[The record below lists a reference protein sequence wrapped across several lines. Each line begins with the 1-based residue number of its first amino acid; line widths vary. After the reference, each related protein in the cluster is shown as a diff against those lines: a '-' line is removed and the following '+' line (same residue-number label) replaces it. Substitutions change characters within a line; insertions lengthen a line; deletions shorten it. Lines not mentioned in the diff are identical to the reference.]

1 MELPLAMT
9 LVLQENRLTKY
20 NSQHQVQNSK
30 FRNAV
35 SPTNTGKRY
44 LFLGLYA
51 LDQRDFSPERA
62 A

>member
-1 MELPLAMT
+1 MT

-20 NSQHQVQNSK
+20 NSQQQVQNSK
-30 FRNAV
+30 FRNAA